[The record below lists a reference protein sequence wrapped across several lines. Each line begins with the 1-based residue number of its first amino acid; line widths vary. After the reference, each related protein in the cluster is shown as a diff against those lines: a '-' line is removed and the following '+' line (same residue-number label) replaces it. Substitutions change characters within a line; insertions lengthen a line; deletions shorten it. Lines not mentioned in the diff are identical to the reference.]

1 MVRHCGLGCTKAGLL
16 GVHLGHGLTHAVGK
30 FALQLG
36 LVDHFVFGVEMS
48 RSCEKTFSA
57 RLQVVDKR

>member
-1 MVRHCGLGCTKAGLL
+1 MGGWLDWAGLL
-16 GVHLGHGLTHAVGK
+16 GVHLGHGLANAVSE

-48 RSCEKTFSA
+48 SEYA
-57 RLQVVDKR
+57 REVFGWSVGG